1 MKPLFR
7 LTLYIVGGG
16 ARSATAEDD
25 LRRLCANRLG
35 KDEFEIEVVDVMSAM
50 SDADSARILVTPTV
64 VRTDPLPIVRVMGD
78 LGAADQIADAL
89 GLPGPRLGRA
99 AN

>member
-16 ARSATAEDD
+16 ARSASAEDD
-25 LRRLCANRLG
+25 LRRLCENRLDA
-35 KDEFEIEVVDVMSAM
+35 DEFEIEVVDVMAAM
-50 SDADSARILVTPTV
+50 GEAESARILVTPTV
-64 VRTDPLPIVRVMGD
+64 VRTDPLPLVRVMGD

-89 GLPGPRLGRA
+89 GLPRPRPGPA
-99 AN
+99 AR